1 MRGCKDHDDCLTCPF
16 PFEECRL
23 IENPKKKYDPQ
34 YFKSYYETHREA
46 IRAYQKEYRQKHP
59 QMQIEANRRWVEK
72 NRERKNALQREY
84 YRRKKCTRTLN
95 T

>member
-1 MRGCKDHDDCLTCPF
+1 MRGCKYHDDCFSC

-23 IENPKKKYDPQ
+23 IVIEKPKQYDPQ
-34 YFKSYYETHREA
+34 YHKDYYRAHKEQ
-46 IRAYQKEYRQKHP
+46 IRAYQKEYRKKHP
-59 QMQIEANRRWVEK
+59 QMQIEANRRWAEK

-84 YRRKKCTRTLN
+84 YRRKKCIQTLN